1 MITDW
6 LMVIITFVYVIATI
20 FICIYN
26 AKSVKA
32 AKEQIEVTKNQIRTM
47 VEQYNSVNR
56 TLVSIHF
63 DIIRSGLLCFII
75 ENNGPLAAENVQ
87 VKINKEFIENIKNS
101 NEKMFLEKL
110 NEAVF
115 YLASRQKETVL
126 LGGVMDFDNISQQV
140 AKVNISY
147 NTYTEYTEID
157 INQYRFSL
165 IYSSPLEDISQNL
178 KKIKENNETFHKN
191 IIKSMDRPAKIQNV
205 VIHNENEDEA
215 CKFKLYK
222 TVCLNAHSTVEQLA
236 EKLELDKE
244 YTLGL
249 LFELYKVDRLI
260 AYTFNEETKD
270 NDKALWYKRQ

>member
-20 FICIYN
+20 FICVYN
-26 AKSVKA
+26 VKSVKA
-32 AKEQIEVTKNQIRTM
+32 AKEQIDVTKTQIKTM

-56 TLVSIHF
+56 PLVSIRF

-75 ENNGPLAAENVQ
+75 ENNGPLPAENVQ
-87 VKINKEFIENIKNS
+87 IKINKEFIENVKNNDERS
-101 NEKMFLEKL
+101 LLERL
-110 NEAVF
+110 NTAVF
-115 YLASRQKETVL
+115 YLASKQKETVFF
-126 LGGVMDFDNISQQV
+126 GGIMDFDNISQQV

-249 LFELYKVDRLI
+249 LFELYKVDRLV
-260 AYTFNEETKD
+260 AYTFNGETKD

>member
-1 MITDW
+1 
-6 LMVIITFVYVIATI
+6 
-20 FICIYN
+20 
-26 AKSVKA
+26 
-32 AKEQIEVTKNQIRTM
+32 
-47 VEQYNSVNR
+47 
-56 TLVSIHF
+56 
-63 DIIRSGLLCFII
+63 
-75 ENNGPLAAENVQ
+75 
-87 VKINKEFIENIKNS
+87 
-101 NEKMFLEKL
+101 MFLEKL

-165 IYSSPLEDISQNL
+165 IYSSPLEDISQNQ

-222 TVCLNAHSTVEQLA
+222 AVCLNAYSNVEKLAEQLG
-236 EKLELDKE
+236 LDKE

-260 AYTFNEETKD
+260 SYTFDEETRD
-270 NDKALWYKRQ
+270 NDKALWYKI